1 MAQLRDDRLVRYA
14 HAGASGD
21 HGAVELN
28 HPRPG
33 EGDGRFARQ
42 RLGLD
47 RGCHGGDGRAGRGS
61 GSVRQRLSG
70 AENRRRGVSGLS
82 GDQAVA

>member
-1 MAQLRDDRLVRYA
+1 MAQLRDDRFVR
-14 HAGASGD
+14 HPHTGASGD

-33 EGDGRFARQ
+33 EGDGRFAWQ
-42 RLGLD
+42 RIGVD
-47 RGCHGGDGRAGRGS
+47 GGGHGGNGRAGRGP
-61 GSVRQRLSG
+61 GSVRNCLSG
-70 AENRRRGVSGLS
+70 AENRGLGVSGLS

>member
-14 HAGASGD
+14 HAGPGGD
-21 HGAVELN
+21 HGAVEFN
-28 HPRPG
+28 HPRAG
-33 EGDGRFARQ
+33 EGDDWFAWQ

-47 RGCHGGDGRAGRGS
+47 RGCHGGNGRAGRDS
-61 GSVRQRLSG
+61 GSVRECLSG
-70 AENRRRGVSGLS
+70 AENRWRGVSGLS